1 MSVCIRS
8 RIVIGLLAVLVVGGA
23 FSGSRIVGQDDA
35 RVDVQSTKSGEIS
48 VGQQMRALVEADWI
62 DRDRRF
68 VAKKS
73 EAPAPSAVN
82 SDGVT
87 TEQDAA
93 GGCDGVK
100 NGRCGFHAASG
111 EMDPWW
117 QVDLGAV
124 CKLDRVVIYNRTDGN
139 TAPRTKRIGIRVATV
154 ADEPEFVEVYRH
166 NGETFLGVNEDKPLV
181 VDLKGKNVAARIVRL
196 DVPGRCSF
204 ALDEIEVYGTDDP
217 KKNIALGKPA
227 DQKSVSPYSYPGTRG
242 HVYKPAKLELPAE
255 PKKAAF
261 LLAHT
266 REVIRRG
273 YDLAERFRGR
283 SDCGRLDA
291 LTAKLEVLD
300 ADLRDL
306 ESAGDVPE
314 EVRREKYLAARWL
327 VRDIAFMNPLLDF
340 DKILFVTRHD
350 PGGLYHMVH
359 QYYGFCSKPGG
370 GLFVLCDPFSSD
382 PKVVNL
388 LEDSLVERGRLAG
401 SKLDPGTF
409 LSPELSY
416 DGQSILFAYTEGK
429 ADGIEW
435 SPKASYHI
443 FRVGV
448 DGNNLVQLTDG
459 RWNDFDPCFLPNG
472 RIVFI
477 TERRGGYLRCGGS
490 APPYDSPTYTL
501 HSMEPDGSDIICLSF
516 HETQEWHPSVDNNGM
531 IVYTRWDYVD
541 RDTNVAHHIWNCHP
555 DGRDPRSFHGN
566 YPTKRESRPWME
578 MSIRAIPG
586 SHKYVATAAAHHG
599 LAFGSL
605 VSIDYHPVDD
615 GAVSQIERLT
625 PNAPF
630 PESEGGKPLIR
641 ERMAY
646 GTAWPLSEDDYLCV
660 YDAHATNRGIY
671 WIDRYGNKELLY
683 RDPTISCLSPI
694 PVRPRP
700 CPPVLPERTT
710 QTAAAEASTGAG
722 GSTIALM
729 NVYDSDF
736 EWPEDTTISA
746 LRVIQVLPK
755 TTAPVNQPRIG
766 VATETN
772 ARAVLG
778 TVPVESD
785 GSAYFDVPAGKL
797 VYFQALDE
805 RGMAVQ
811 SMRSGTYV
819 HPGES
824 LTCQGCHEPKH
835 QSPNLPKTVPLALRR
850 EPSTI
855 QPDVGGSNPFN
866 FPRLVQPVLDRHC
879 VDCHRQEKAL
889 DLSGLVEGKHGWS
902 RSYTSLA
909 EKYGFY
915 FHVSNGSIN
924 SGVHGGSRTIAG
936 SFGARAS
943 RLLEYLDETHYG
955 VELSEEDFH
964 RIVLWLDCNS
974 EFYGAYY
981 NTEAQARGEMVYP
994 RLD

>member
-1 MSVCIRS
+1 MGVCIRG
-8 RIVIGLLAVLVVGGA
+8 RTVLGLLAMLFVGGVL
-23 FSGSRIVGQDDA
+23 SSTPIVGQDDSQ
-35 RVDVQSTKSGEIS
+35 VDGQLTQPRAIS

-68 VAKKS
+68 VLKKS
-73 EAPAPSAVN
+73 DAPAPFTVN

-100 NGRCGFHAASG
+100 NGRCGFHTASG
-111 EMDPWW
+111 EVDPWW

-124 CKLDRVVIYNRTDGN
+124 CKLDRVVIYNRTDGE
-139 TAPRTKRIGIRVATV
+139 TAPRTRRIGIRVAV
-154 ADEPEFVEVYRH
+154 DAEDSDFVEVYRH
-166 NGETFLGVNEDKPLV
+166 NGEVFYGVKENKPLV
-181 VDLKGKNVAARIVRL
+181 VDLGDKGVAARIVRL
-196 DVPGRCSF
+196 DVSGQCSF

-217 KKNIALGKPA
+217 KKNLALGRPA
-227 DQKSVSPYSYPGTRG
+227 DQKSVSPYSFPGTRG
-242 HVYKPAKLELPAE
+242 HTYKPPKSAK
-255 PKKAAF
+255 PKKAMF

-273 YDLAERFRGR
+273 YALADRFQGR
-283 SDCGRLDA
+283 TDSARLDT
-291 LTAKLEVLD
+291 LVAKLEKLD
-300 ADLRDL
+300 TDLRHL

-314 EVRREKYLAARWL
+314 DVRRNQYLGARWL
-327 VRDIAFMNPLLDF
+327 VREIAFSNPLLDF

-359 QYYGFCSKPGG
+359 QYYGFCSKLGG

-388 LEDSLVERGRLAG
+388 LEDSVVEQGRLSG
-401 SKLDPGTF
+401 KKLAPGTF
-409 LSPELSY
+409 LSPDLSY
-416 DGQSILFAYTEGK
+416 DGQTILFAYTEGK

-435 SPKASYHI
+435 SPRASYHI
-443 FRVGV
+443 FRVGL
-448 DGNNLVQLTDG
+448 DGSNLIQLTDG
-459 RWNDFDPCFLPNG
+459 KWNDFDPCFLPNG

-501 HSMEPDGSDIICLSF
+501 HSMESDGSDIVCLSF

-566 YPTKRESRPWME
+566 YPVRRESRPWME

-605 VSIDYHPVDD
+605 VLIDYHPVDD

-625 PNAPF
+625 PDAPF
-630 PESEGGKPLIR
+630 PESEGGKPMIR

-646 GTAWPLSEDDYLCV
+646 GTAWPLGEDDYLCV
-660 YDAHATNRGIY
+660 YDAHARNRGIY
-671 WIDRYGNKELLY
+671 WIDRFGNKELLY

-710 QTAAAEASTGAG
+710 QTAAAKAAPDARR

-736 EWPEDTTISA
+736 QWPDETKIAA

-755 TTAPVNQPRIG
+755 TTPPVDQPRIG
-766 VATETN
+766 IATETN

-785 GSAYFDVPAGKL
+785 GSAYFEAPAGKL
-797 VYFQALDE
+797 VYFQALDD

-835 QSPNLPKTVPLALRR
+835 QSPRSPRTIPLALWR
-850 EPSTI
+850 EPSKI
-855 QPDVGGSNPFN
+855 RPCADGSNPFN

-879 VDCHRQEKAL
+879 VECHQQEKAL
-889 DLSGLVEGKHGWS
+889 DLSGLVADRHGWT
-902 RSYTSLA
+902 RSYANLA
-909 EKYGFY
+909 GKYGFY
-915 FHVSNGSIN
+915 FNVSNGSIN
-924 SGVHGGSRTIAG
+924 SGIHGGSRTIAG
-936 SFGARAS
+936 RFGARAS
-943 RLLEYLDETHYG
+943 RLLDFLDETHYG
-955 VELSEEDFH
+955 VELSEEDFR

-981 NTEAQARGEMVYP
+981 NTEAQTRGETVYP